1 MSFFTSN
8 FDEIRS
14 GKITDVYFERAKR
27 VLEAKNIRKR
37 ARLEV
42 MAKSLPSDWSVF
54 VGLAEILSLLEDL
67 PVNVRSVPEGT
78 VFRPFQPVM
87 EIEGVYNDFGSLET
101 AILGLMCQ
109 SSGIATKAARCR
121 IAAANLQL
129 VSFGARRMHPS
140 IAPMIDRAAYI
151 GGCDGVALTSGAEML
166 GLPAIGTMPH
176 SLILM
181 MGGLVPALK
190 AFDETIE
197 DGVRRVAL
205 VDTFGDE
212 KFEALNAAKA
222 ITVRLYAVRLDTPGS
237 RRGDFEQILREV
249 RWELDRAGY
258 RHVKLFVS
266 GGLDED
272 KIIALGDSVDGG
284 FGVGTAIS
292 AAATIDYSMDIVEIE
307 GEAIAKRGKAS
318 GAKHFLRCRDCGW
331 ESVIP
336 IDRPYGDCEECGGV
350 MEQMLALVM
359 EEGKILAPLTE
370 PEKIRDLV
378 LRQLP
383 SLRLSGPE

>member
-1 MSFFTSN
+1 LSFFTSN

-42 MAKSLPSDWSVF
+42 VAKSLPSDWSVF

-109 SSGIATKAARCR
+109 SSGVATKAARCR
-121 IAAANLQL
+121 IAAGNLQL

-190 AFDETIE
+190 AFDEIIE

-222 ITVRLYAVRLDTPGS
+222 ITDRLFAVRLDTPGS
-237 RRGDFEQILREV
+237 RRGDFGQILREV

-350 MEQMLALVM
+350 MEQMLAPVI
-359 EEGKILAPLTE
+359 EEGKILAPLPG

-383 SLRLSGPE
+383 SLRLVGPE

>member
-359 EEGKILAPLTE
+359 EEGKILAPLSE

>member
-1 MSFFTSN
+1 MSFFTSS

>member
-151 GGCDGVALTSGAEML
+151 GGCDGVAFTSGAEML

>member
-151 GGCDGVALTSGAEML
+151 GGCDGVAFTSGAEML

-222 ITVRLYAVRLDTPGS
+222 ITDRLFAVRLDTPGS

-350 MEQMLALVM
+350 MEQMLAPVI
-359 EEGKILAPLTE
+359 EEGKILAPLPG

-383 SLRLSGPE
+383 SLRLVGPE